1 MENRRSDRR
10 REVLMQCPACGS
22 QLAPA
27 IARCPRCGAPPAHQ
41 APLVHGIPVIPL
53 AASTAGP
60 PAAPNVPLAAHE
72 TPIFELPAARFRGY
86 RPVMPLPPLR
96 RRRGGR
102 MRAALAGLALAIV
115 LVAVLAIAFSGLRL
129 P

>member
-1 MENRRSDRR
+1 
-10 REVLMQCPACGS
+10 MQCPACGS

-27 IARCPRCGAPPAHQ
+27 VARCPRCGAPPAHH

-60 PAAPNVPLAAHE
+60 PAAADMPLPAQE
-72 TPIFELPAARFRGY
+72 TPIYEMPAARFRGY
-86 RPVMPLPPLR
+86 RPVMPLPPLP

-115 LVAVLAIAFSGLRL
+115 LVTVLALAFSGLRF